1 MFPRGWWSQG
11 LQLPEEGPSLV
22 TRLCSVVTASVFC
35 CLDPRGGGSWVEAV
49 FPHPLPQGAE
59 SCGHPALLSLDLRGA
74 LAYPHSSVQLL
85 HPRCNRFFWEADEAV
100 LLGNLS
106 WMGLIFRWQLFLR
119 WVADGNSQEMR
130 LWVSILKS
138 DLSALQRLLDTHLI
152 HLHT

>member
-1 MFPRGWWSQG
+1 MISRSTTSLGRTLLGDKALQCGHSFCLLLSWPLRRG
-11 LQLPEEGPSLV
+11 QL
-22 TRLCSVVTASVFC
+22 
-35 CLDPRGGGSWVEAV
+35 GGSGI
-49 FPHPLPQGAE
+49 PPP
-59 SCGHPALLSLDLRGA
+59 PAPGFRERRAPSFIILRFERSPG
-74 LAYPHSSVQLL
+74 LPHSSVQLL
-85 HPRCNRFFWEADEAV
+85 YTRCNRFFWEADEAV

-119 WVADGNSQEMR
+119 WVADENSQEMR